1 MNDQA
6 EKIEPELEESQQF
19 GTAGQESAQSGLGL
33 VADIPRISIQ
43 AFCETDP
50 VAQILQ
56 GAAQDRRFSKAHTN
70 VQLGGINAAT
80 QWFSQAPTPNVLIVE
95 SRAMR
100 DGMLEDLARLA
111 EVCDETTKVVVIGHV
126 NDVLLYRTLMSQG
139 VSEYIVAP
147 VTELQFIESI
157 SGLYSKPDA
166 TPVGRIFVFAGA
178 KGGVGSS
185 TLAHNVGWTISE
197 RLSDDVV
204 ITDLDL
210 AYGTAGLN
218 FNQDSTQGIA
228 EALGA
233 PDRLDEMLIDR
244 LLTKC
249 SERLSLLTAP
259 GAIDRDFQIEEETLD
274 IILDTIRHS
283 VPTVIVDM
291 PNVWAPWARQTL
303 IKADEVVITATPEI
317 ASLRNT
323 KNLIDMMKA
332 ERPNDSMPHLVLNMA
347 AVPKRPEIS
356 AADFAKAIDI
366 KPSIVIP
373 YDPVTFGTATNNG
386 QMVFEV
392 SPKSKASDSIMEL
405 AKLVS
410 GRSEAGKRGKFSL
423 GPLLGKLTGKG
434 KK

>member
-1 MNDQA
+1 MSDQA
-6 EKIEPELEESQQF
+6 QKIEPQLNEEAAVQQ
-19 GTAGQESAQSGLGL
+19 APAAKDKSV

-43 AFCETDP
+43 AFCETE
-50 VAQILQ
+50 AIASALQ
-56 GAAQDRRFSKAHTN
+56 GAASDRRFSKAHTN
-70 VQLGGINAAT
+70 IQLGGISAAT
-80 QWFSQAPTPNVLIVE
+80 QWFSQAPTPNVLIIE

-100 DGMLEDLARLA
+100 DGMLGELA
-111 EVCDETTKVVVIGHV
+111 ELAKVCDETTKVVVIGHV
-126 NDVLLYRTLMSQG
+126 NDVLLYRTLVSQG

-147 VTELQFIESI
+147 VNELQIIESI
-157 SGLYSKPDA
+157 SSLYSKPDA
-166 TPVGRIFVFAGA
+166 APVGRVFVFAGA

-185 TLAHNVGWTISE
+185 TLAHNVGWVISE
-197 RLSDDVV
+197 MLADDVV
-204 ITDLDL
+204 IADLDL

-218 FNQDSTQGIA
+218 FNQDSSQGIA

-259 GAIDRDFQIEEETLD
+259 GAVDRDFTIEEETLD
-274 IILDTIRHS
+274 IILDVIRHS

-303 IKADEVVITATPEI
+303 MKADEIVITATPEI

-323 KNLIDMMKA
+323 KNLVDMLA
-332 ERPNDSMPHLVLNMA
+332 ANRPNDKKPYLVLNMA

-356 AADFAKAIDI
+356 AADFSKAIGI
-366 KPSIVIP
+366 EPNVVIP

-392 SPKSKASDSIMEL
+392 GPKTKAAESMMTL
-405 AKLVS
+405 GKLVS
-410 GRSEAGKRGKFSL
+410 GRSEPGTTKKFSL
-423 GPLLGKLTGKG
+423 GPLIGKLTGRG
-434 KK
+434 AE

>member
-6 EKIEPELEESQQF
+6 EKIEPQIGEPQVF
-19 GTAGQESAQSGLGL
+19 GDGAGQPGKLGL

-43 AFCETDP
+43 AFCETE
-50 VAQILQ
+50 AIATALQ
-56 GAAQDRRFSKAHTN
+56 GAAEDRRFSKAHTN
-70 VQLGGINAAT
+70 IQLGGIAAAT
-80 QWFSQAPTPNVLIVE
+80 EWFSQAATPNVLIVE

-100 DGMLEDLARLA
+100 DGMLAELVQLAQ
-111 EVCDETTKVVVIGHV
+111 VCDESTKVVVIGHV
-126 NDVLLYRTLMSQG
+126 NDVLLYRTLVTQG

-147 VTELQFIESI
+147 ISELQIVESI
-157 SGLYSKPDA
+157 SGLFSKPDA
-166 TPVGRIFVFAGA
+166 APVGRIFAFAGA

-185 TLAHNVGWTISE
+185 TLAHNVGWIISE
-197 RLSDDVV
+197 ILSDDVV
-204 ITDLDL
+204 IADLDL

-259 GAIDRDFQIEEETLD
+259 GAIDRDFQIENETLE
-274 IILDTIRHS
+274 IILDVIRHS

-291 PNVWAPWARQTL
+291 PNVWEPWARQTL
-303 IKADEVVITATPEI
+303 TKADEVVITATPEI
-317 ASLRNT
+317 ASLRNA
-323 KNLIDMMKA
+323 KNLVEMLKA
-332 ERPNDSMPHLVLNMA
+332 ARPNDSEPYLVLNMA

-356 AADFAKAIDI
+356 ASDFAKTIGI
-366 KPSIVIP
+366 EPSVIIP
-373 YDPVTFGTATNNG
+373 YDAITFGTASNNG
-386 QMVFEV
+386 QMIFEV
-392 SPKSKASDSIMEL
+392 GPKSKAAEGMMSL

-410 GRSEAGKRGKFSL
+410 GRSEPGKSKKFNL
-423 GPLLGKLTGKG
+423 GPLLKKLTRKG
-434 KK
+434 TK